1 MRVLFWLVASGSWLL
16 GAVDGVVI
24 NASTGKPQAGVM
36 VSLVQPGTG
45 GMQTLASVKS
55 DIDGKFKIEKEIP
68 PGPALL
74 QGQHQGA
81 TYNLMLAPG
90 GPTTGLNLNV
100 YDTTSKAGTTKITQ
114 HMVLI
119 EPSPSALQIGETIL
133 VDNDSKFT
141 FQDPAKGSLQFY
153 LPKSAED
160 KVQVT
165 INAAGGMPIRRP
177 AEKTAQAG
185 VYKVNYPVR
194 PGETRF
200 DISYSVP
207 ASVQFAGKILHARG
221 ATRLVTPSSVTLSGD
236 GIESL
241 GQEPQTQAHIYNV
254 AGSTYEVKIEGIG
267 SLRSPEATQQEED
280 SGAPQ
285 IEQAPARVYTRLWE
299 VLGLAFVILGLG
311 GALLYRKGAA

>member
-1 MRVLFWLVASGSWLL
+1 
-16 GAVDGVVI
+16 
-24 NASTGKPQAGVM
+24 
-36 VSLVQPGTG
+36 
-45 GMQTLASVKS
+45 
-55 DIDGKFKIEKEIP
+55 
-68 PGPALL
+68 
-74 QGQHQGA
+74 
-81 TYNLMLAPG
+81 
-90 GPTTGLNLNV
+90 
-100 YDTTSKAGTTKITQ
+100 
-114 HMVLI
+114 
-119 EPSPSALQIGETIL
+119 
-133 VDNDSKFT
+133 
-141 FQDPAKGSLQFY
+141 
-153 LPKSAED
+153 
-160 KVQVT
+160 
-165 INAAGGMPIRRP
+165 
-177 AEKTAQAG
+177 

-207 ASVQFAGKILHARG
+207 ASDQFAGKILHARG

-267 SLRSPEATQQEED
+267 SLRSPEATPQEED

-311 GALLYRKGAA
+311 GALLYRKGDA